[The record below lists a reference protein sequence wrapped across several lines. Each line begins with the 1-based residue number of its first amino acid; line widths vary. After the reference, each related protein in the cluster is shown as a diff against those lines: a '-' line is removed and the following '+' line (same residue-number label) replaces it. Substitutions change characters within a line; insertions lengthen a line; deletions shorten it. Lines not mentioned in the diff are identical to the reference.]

1 MYNSDLRFE
10 YFKNKVLNLKLVCCF
25 LVLLGFF
32 FSPRHFNKHMDRV
45 RILNLGQMCLL
56 LMNVSSNCS

>member
-25 LVLLGFF
+25 LVLLLLF
-32 FSPRHFNKHMDRV
+32 FSPD
-45 RILNLGQMCLL
+45 ILISTWIELEFLIWDKCACL
-56 LMNVSSNCS
+56 